1 MNPVNRFSR
10 TGLHAG
16 GRDESETT
24 ESGSEGETPADAQFE
39 NAASELARALMAW
52 SYTLIGPD
60 FPACAAHPAAGALA
74 RFLTT
79 LEVETR
85 PRLALRRE
93 VLAWL
98 EGLGGNAQGQRQ
110 VLDELG
116 RSSEAVSAI
125 ALYRHLRAMT

>member
-10 TGLHAG
+10 TGLHAD

-24 ESGSEGETPADAQFE
+24 ESGSEDEAPADARFE
-39 NAASELARALMAW
+39 NTASELARALMAW
-52 SYTLIGPD
+52 SHTLIGPD
-60 FPACAAHPAAGALA
+60 FPACASHPAADALA

-85 PRLALRRE
+85 PRLILRRE

-98 EGLGGNAQGQRQ
+98 RGLDGNAQRQ
-110 VLDELG
+110 VLDEIG

-125 ALYRHLRAMT
+125 ELYRHLRAMT